1 MVQLFRPGPEGR
13 HTPGLLTEIVCL
25 PAVPALI
32 IGNHLRRRSLATSTC
47 MCLTTPKVPIS
58 HCDREATQFGQE
70 GLGLFHL

>member
-32 IGNHLRRRSLATSTC
+32 IGNHLRRRPPCDLDLHVPDNSEGAY
-47 MCLTTPKVPIS
+47 LTLRSRGNSI
-58 HCDREATQFGQE
+58 
-70 GLGLFHL
+70 